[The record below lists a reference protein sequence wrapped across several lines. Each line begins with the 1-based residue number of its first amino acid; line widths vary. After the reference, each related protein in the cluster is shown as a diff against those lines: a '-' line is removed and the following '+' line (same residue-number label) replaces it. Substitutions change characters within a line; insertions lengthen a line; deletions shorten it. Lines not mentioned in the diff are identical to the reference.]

1 MKNVSHTCLITVDR
15 ECIVAAVC
23 LHDISCGT
31 CQTNSVTY
39 LDNCNVVEQ
48 WCMVTHRMANRKSYC
63 LALFLVHW
71 L

>member
-48 WCMVTHRMANRKSYC
+48 
-63 LALFLVHW
+63 
-71 L
+71 